1 MLKYFL
7 KDTKSYKQHDLT
19 YDENLSIYV
28 QNYIIMGEK
37 SMKKYLIFLSG
48 ILWTVK
54 LQIIIFFFIFRP
66 FLKYL
71 NKLSLYLQS
80 ETKK

>member
-1 MLKYFL
+1 
-7 KDTKSYKQHDLT
+7 
-19 YDENLSIYV
+19 
-28 QNYIIMGEK
+28 
-37 SMKKYLIFLSG
+37 MKKYLIFLSG

-54 LQIIIFFFIFRP
+54 LQVIIFFFIFRP
-66 FLKYL
+66 CLKYL